1 MINFNAD
8 ISNVQQLEFL
18 KQAVNGQLKVQKA
31 TKSTEEVSEATK
43 VDVSNLVTN
52 PINQTI
58 SVEDVA
64 VKNLST
70 ARTIYDALADIRL
83 QLADMMKALKDPDVE
98 HTVESLEE
106 MDVKSNTLIEKAI
119 NVVKDND
126 KTGLVDNN
134 YLNIFM
140 NGLTSL
146 KELKITNDDYL
157 TKIFGVMDKVIQ
169 EQDAYYKVSQDLYSN
184 ISTITKNYEQMA
196 NKNIQTK
203 QQTTDSTVN
212 SSQLQKQIVNNIGE
226 TLKSVTGGLSAETV
240 MRLLQG

>member
-18 KQAVNGQLKVQKA
+18 KQAVSGQFKVQKA
-31 TKSTEEVSEATK
+31 TKTTEENSEATT
-43 VDVSNLVTN
+43 VDVSKLVTN

-58 SVEDVA
+58 SVEDATVT
-64 VKNLST
+64 NLNT
-70 ARTIYDALADIRL
+70 ARTIYDALAEIRL
-83 QLADMMKALKDPDVE
+83 QLADMMKALKDPE
-98 HTVESLEE
+98 AQHTVESLEE
-106 MDVKSNTLIEKAI
+106 MDTQSNTLIEKAI
-119 NVVKDND
+119 NVVKNND
-126 KTGLVDNN
+126 KTGLVDSN

-146 KELKITNDDYL
+146 KDLKITNDDYF
-157 TKIFGVMDKVIQ
+157 TKIYGVMNTVIQ
-169 EQDAYYKVSQDLYSN
+169 EQDAYYKAGENLYSN
-184 ISTITKNYEQMA
+184 LSTITKSYEQMT
-196 NKNIQTK
+196 NKNSQNKT
-203 QQTTDSTVN
+203 QSTELTTN